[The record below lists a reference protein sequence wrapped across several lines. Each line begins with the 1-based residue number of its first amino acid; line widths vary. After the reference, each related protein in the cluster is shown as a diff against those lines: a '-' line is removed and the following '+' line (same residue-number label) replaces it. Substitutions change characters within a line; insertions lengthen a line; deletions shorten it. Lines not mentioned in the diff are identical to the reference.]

1 MALRSHDRSTRP
13 LYISVGHR
21 MSLEAAVRLT
31 CCCCRFRIPE
41 PVRQEP
47 EGAEASGMPQRRLR
61 RVLSTLLNVVVRAHV
76 LVSFLIER

>member
-31 CCCCRFRIPE
+31 RCCCRFRIPE
-41 PVRQEP
+41 PVRQHFVKRGGESTRP
-47 EGAEASGMPQRRLR
+47 RLVPDR
-61 RVLSTLLNVVVRAHV
+61 TRW
-76 LVSFLIER
+76 

>member
-41 PVRQEP
+41 PVRQHFVERGG
-47 EGAEASGMPQRRLR
+47 E
-61 RVLSTLLNVVVRAHV
+61 STRP
-76 LVSFLIER
+76 R